1 MHLREILPATR
12 PVIIPAIAVSLLLM
26 ALACGC
32 ATTEE
37 PAQPTP
43 EMTVVPTPE
52 KTLPPVTEPVI
63 ITSPGVPDYKTSIR
77 ATPISNNMGVTV
89 TIDIDATGLG
99 SNMASEGDNL
109 FMVAF
114 AYNYAA
120 VPEDFTITSY
130 NDVIA
135 SGIPY
140 KSKTDR
146 VFPMNVRTY
155 PLAVIGQKDGMQVNP
170 GEPYA
175 YGAVIMLRD
184 EM

>member
-1 MHLREILPATR
+1 MNLRRTLP
-12 PVIIPAIAVSLLLM
+12 VVLVFLLL
-26 ALACGC
+26 ATLACGC
-32 ATTEE
+32 TTTEE

-43 EMTVVPTPE
+43 EATIVPTPE
-52 KTLPPVTEPVI
+52 DTPAVAVTEPVI

-114 AYNYAA
+114 AYNDAA
-120 VPEDFTITSY
+120 VPEDFTVTSY
-130 NDVIA
+130 TDVIT

-146 VFPMNVRTY
+146 VFPMNIRSY

-184 EM
+184 EV

>member
-1 MHLREILPATR
+1 MHLRNTFPATI
-12 PVIIPAIAVSLLLM
+12 PVIRPAIIVFLLLVT
-26 ALACGC
+26 LACGC

-37 PAQPTP
+37 PEQPTP

-52 KTLPPVTEPVI
+52 DTPAITEPVI
-63 ITSPGVPDYKTSIR
+63 ITSSGVPDYKTSIQ
-77 ATPISNNMGVTV
+77 ASPISNNMGVTV
-89 TIDIDATGLG
+89 SIGIDATGMG

-114 AYNYAA
+114 AYNYAS
-120 VPEDFTITSY
+120 VPDDFTVTSY

-155 PLAVIGQKDGMQVNP
+155 PLDVIGQKDGMQVNP

-175 YGAVIMLRD
+175 YGAIIMLRD
-184 EM
+184 EV